1 MVPRGDRSSFDIR
14 HKNPDGSQI
23 VISQKLMPDGT
34 KKVSGFQQT
43 EDLRRGTT
51 NRVYADGHRV
61 TVGKDYERL
70 SMGSGPAFV
79 TNRNGLREAVLPDGR
94 PAFQDRFTSFRDR
107 DGSERRVIERTHYA
121 RWSYGRP
128 QYVDRPFIRLY
139 DVGQIYGAPVAYY
152 RPVRFAYAEYRPFYQ
167 RFAVPLVLASVV
179 TVGAMAAVAFASQ
192 DTGYDDPMA
201 LMGDMQIASGF
212 EEGYGYSPT
221 YGATQDY
228 DTPEAVALRSQMAE
242 VQRQVKTS
250 VKGDPSL
257 AQQLGEVDLQASS
270 LQVQQE
276 LGGAVPVQIPEEV
289 RQQVRKQVRLS
300 VAMHQNGRALALDDV
315 LASGYA
321 KISLCQ
327 TAHPLNVGD
336 LSSGGECFLTTG
348 DLIGFSSM
356 PAANSPF
363 AEMKV
368 VASGANSCQTGGVV
382 EVRLTDLQEMLNG
395 FSERVEDNM
404 KRVSAC
410 APSGRC

>member
-1 MVPRGDRSSFDIR
+1 MVPRGNRGSFDIR
-14 HKNPDGSQI
+14 HKNPDGSQM

-34 KKVSGFQQT
+34 KKVSGFQQS
-43 EDLRRGTT
+43 EDLRKGTT
-51 NRVYADGHRV
+51 NRVYADGRRV
-61 TVGKDYERL
+61 TVGKDFERL
-70 SMGSGPAFV
+70 SVGSGPAFV
-79 TNRNGLREAVLPDGR
+79 TKGNGLREEVLPNGR

-121 RWSYGRP
+121 HWSYGRP
-128 QYVDRPFIRLY
+128 QYVDRPYIRLY

-152 RPVRFAYAEYRPFYQ
+152 RPDRFAYATYRPFYQ
-167 RFAVPLVLASVV
+167 RFAVPLALASVV
-179 TVGAMAAVAFASQ
+179 TVGAVAAVAFASQ
-192 DTGYDDPMA
+192 NTGYDDPMA

-212 EEGYGYSPT
+212 EEGYGYSPS

-228 DTPEAVALRSQMAE
+228 DTPESAALRSQMAE
-242 VQRQVKTS
+242 VQQQVKTS
-250 VKGDPSL
+250 VKSNPPL

-270 LQVQQE
+270 AQVQQE
-276 LGGAVPVQIPEEV
+276 VGSAVPVQIPEEV

-300 VAMHQNGRALALDDV
+300 VAMHQNGRALVLDDV

-321 KISLCQ
+321 KIYLFQ

-336 LSSGGECFLTTG
+336 LSTGGECFLMTG
-348 DLIGFSSM
+348 DLIGFSSL

>member
-1 MVPRGDRSSFDIR
+1 M
-14 HKNPDGSQI
+14 

-43 EDLRRGTT
+43 EDLRSGTT
-51 NRVYADGHRV
+51 NRIYANGQRV
-61 TVGKDYERL
+61 TVGKDFERL
-70 SMGSGPAFV
+70 SVGSGPAFV
-79 TNRNGLREAVLPDGR
+79 TKRNGLREAVLPDGR
-94 PAFQDRFTSFRDR
+94 PAFQDRFASFRDR
-107 DGSERRVIERTHYA
+107 DGGERRVIERTHYA
-121 RWSYGRP
+121 HWSHGRP
-128 QYVDRPFIRLY
+128 HYVDRPFVRFY
-139 DVGQIYGAPVAYY
+139 DVGHIHGAPVAYY
-152 RPVRFAYAEYRPFYQ
+152 RPARFGYVEYRPFYQ
-167 RFAVPLVLASVV
+167 RFAVPLALASVV
-179 TVGAMAAVAFASQ
+179 TVGAVAAVAFASQ
-192 DTGYDDPMA
+192 DTSYDDPMA

-212 EEGYGYSPT
+212 EEGYGYLPPSGT
-221 YGATQDY
+221 TQFY
-228 DTPEAVALRSQMAE
+228 ETPEGVALRGQMAE
-242 VQRQVKTS
+242 VQQQVKVN
-250 VKGDPSL
+250 VKGNPTL

-276 LGGAVPVQIPEEV
+276 VGNAVPVQIPEEV

-300 VAMHQNGRALALDDV
+300 VAMHQNGRPLMLDDV

-321 KISLCQ
+321 KIYLFQ
-327 TAHPLNVGD
+327 TAYPLNVGD
-336 LSSGGECFLTTG
+336 LSAGGECFLMPG
-348 DLIGFSSM
+348 DLIGFSSL